1 MKKKPGIIV
10 LFFAAAVLFLAGCG
24 QKAAGN
30 QGQQTDIKETSELK
44 VTFFNVGKGDAILL
58 ETDTQA
64 MLIDTGY
71 DDTSDVILD
80 YMEKASIDTLDYL
93 VITHF
98 DKDHVGGADKILETV
113 KTLEV
118 LEPDYV
124 SDSGQT
130 EEYREALSE
139 KGLTPVKVTDTLELD
154 INGAVCTVYPPRQKE
169 YEEENDFSLVISLQ
183 FGEEGFLFAGD
194 CEKERIAELLAEQ
207 GLDLR
212 HQVLKVPHHGQQEK
226 NSDKF
231 LLAVRPQAAVITCS
245 EDKEPDKEILELLE
259 QLGTEI
265 YLTKDGTVTCV
276 SDGTSLEFT
285 QQEQETV
292 SQTNET

>member
-1 MKKKPGIIV
+1 MKKKRGILI
-10 LFFAAAVLFLAGCG
+10 LFFAAVLFLTGCG
-24 QKAAGN
+24 QKSAGN
-30 QGQQTDIKETSELK
+30 QGQQADIKETSELK
-44 VTFFNVGKGDAILL
+44 VTFFDVGKGDAILL
-58 ETDTQA
+58 ETDTQV

-80 YMEKASIDTLDYL
+80 YMEKERIDTLDYL

-98 DKDHVGGADKILETV
+98 DKDHVGGADKILESV

-130 EEYREALSE
+130 EEYREALTE

-154 INGAVCTVYPPRQKE
+154 IKGTVCTVYPPRQKE
-169 YEEENDFSLVISLQ
+169 YEEEDNDFSLVISLK
-183 FGEEGFLFAGD
+183 FGEESFLFAGD
-194 CEKERIAELLAEQ
+194 CEKERIAELLAEK

-212 HQVLKVPHHGQQEK
+212 HQVLKVPHHGRQEK

-231 LLAVRPQAAVITCS
+231 LLAVQPQAAVITCS

-276 SDGTSLEFT
+276 TDGTSLEFT

-292 SQTNET
+292 SQEDEA